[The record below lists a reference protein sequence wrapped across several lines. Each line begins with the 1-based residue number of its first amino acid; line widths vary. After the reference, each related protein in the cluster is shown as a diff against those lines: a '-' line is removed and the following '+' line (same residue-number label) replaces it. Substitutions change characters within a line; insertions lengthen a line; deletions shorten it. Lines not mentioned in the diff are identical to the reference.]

1 MGRPS
6 KKGIKRRRLNKGSVK
21 NKKIIFQYSGKER
34 TSAKDEDLY
43 KNIEEIYGR
52 SMSDHSKKYTE
63 LLSTYIDNA
72 EKSNKQKRRFKE
84 AFFWISFG
92 ILFSSCVSF
101 LLLNISVFIFGVDS
115 SKTENIVA
123 LIASWVSLLTI
134 YIAIPKLITDYLF
147 NKEEDDNM
155 MNLIMSIQNHDENL
169 YKNIKDE
176 NKNDSRKDNF
186 STEIMKA
193 MTELKESLNKNE
205 VKEKEN
211 VQEVKKEQKE
221 DGNSQSNV

>member
-6 KKGIKRRRLNKGSVK
+6 KKRRKRLNRGNTE
-21 NKKIIFQYSGKER
+21 NKKIIFHYSSKER
-34 TSAKDEDLY
+34 TSARDEDLY
-43 KNIEEIYGR
+43 RNIKEIYGR
-52 SMSDHSKKYTE
+52 SMSDHSQKYTE

-101 LLLNISVFIFGVDS
+101 LLLNVSVFIFGVDS

-134 YIAIPKLITDYLF
+134 YIAIPKIITSYLF
-147 NKEEDDNM
+147 NKEEDNNM

-176 NKNDSRKDNF
+176 NKNDSQTDSFN
-186 STEIMKA
+186 TEIMKA
-193 MTELKESLNKNE
+193 MTELKESLNRNG
-205 VKEKEN
+205 VDRKEN
-211 VQEVKKEQKE
+211 AQEVK
-221 DGNSQSNV
+221 